1 MTQNMQAV
9 TATVIND
16 FMNVILPFSRLP
28 LVTSLDVYNYTTA
41 VTLR

>member
-1 MTQNMQAV
+1 MEAA

-28 LVTSLDVYNYTTA
+28 LVTSLDVYNYTTG
-41 VTLR
+41 VT